1 MANCT
6 GFERIQLLLSV
17 LNTLAVSKQYKV
29 LNSRSPGTPGDHK
42 VNSRLQKIYTFIER
56 NYKNPIKISE
66 IAEEICLSVPYT
78 CRFIKK
84 HTNKT
89 TTEIINEFRISKAC
103 DLLIKS
109 SLNVSEIS
117 YEVGFNNIS
126 YFNKLF
132 RSVTGITPLSY
143 KKNYFNVKTI

>member
-1 MANCT
+1 M
-6 GFERIQLLLSV
+6 RQ
-17 LNTLAVSKQYKV
+17 
-29 LNSRSPGTPGDHK
+29 SPGTPGDQK
-42 VNSRLQKIYTFIER
+42 ANSRLQRIYAFIEG
-56 NYKNPIKISE
+56 NYKNPILISE

-89 TTEIINEFRISKAC
+89 TTEIIIEFRISIAC

-109 SLNVSEIS
+109 NLNVSEIS

-126 YFNKLF
+126 YFNKQF
-132 RSVTGITPLSY
+132 RAVTGTTPLSY
-143 KKNYFNVKTI
+143 KKNYFKVKAI